1 MIIRRLGGF
10 MRTQIM
16 VLAALFVLGGVFP
29 AWGSL
34 PAEPAQP
41 AKEIEPPSLN
51 APRPK
56 PATPPL
62 PSRGQLLYE
71 NHCMACHESIVHI
84 RTQQQARSLPALREK
99 VMHWAAYMQLRWGK
113 EEVEDVVG
121 HLNSH
126 YYKFESR

>member
-1 MIIRRLGGF
+1 

-16 VLAALFVLGGVFP
+16 VFAALLVLGGAFP

-41 AKEIEPPSLN
+41 VQEIETPSVN
-51 APRPK
+51 KSRPK

-71 NHCMACHESIVHI
+71 NHCMACHESVVHI
-84 RTQQQARSLPALREK
+84 RTQQQARSLPELRAK
-99 VMHWAAYMQLRWGK
+99 VLHWAAYMQLRWGK
-113 EEVEDVVG
+113 EDVEDVVS
-121 HLNSH
+121 HLDRQ
-126 YYKFESR
+126 YYKFKFR